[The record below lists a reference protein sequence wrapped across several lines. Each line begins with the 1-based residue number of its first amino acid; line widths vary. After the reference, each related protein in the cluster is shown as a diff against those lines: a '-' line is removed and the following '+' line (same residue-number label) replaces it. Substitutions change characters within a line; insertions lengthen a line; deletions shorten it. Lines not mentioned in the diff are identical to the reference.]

1 MSDSKKDCVVG
12 SCGRIFKAFQVC
24 DLPKLDDLCWSGCC
38 MNGEDEDRDD
48 VDDMELEEEE

>member
-1 MSDSKKDCVVG
+1 MSEIDIVG
-12 SCGRIFKAFQVC
+12 SCGRIFKSFQVC

-38 MNGEDEDRDD
+38 MNDEDEDCDD